1 MSLRDPDN
9 NSSLNRL
16 DNNNSFNLSSNLG
29 SMCPYRHCLNNSN
42 LNNNRDR
49 NSHRDHNNNLH
60 RDSNNSFRPSLT
72 SRDNSKFLLNSLLSS
87 DSPHLR
93 MWLSSQG
100 LNLNNSLSSSQ
111 PSPSS
116 PTQRGC

>member
-42 LNNNRDR
+42 LNNHRDR
-49 NSHRDHNNNLH
+49 NNNLH
-60 RDSNNSFRPSLT
+60 RDNNNSFRPSLT

-87 DSPHLR
+87 DSPHLSL
-93 MWLSSQG
+93 WLNKQG
-100 LNLNNSLSSSQ
+100 LSLNNSLSSSQ

-116 PTQRGC
+116 PTQRGFSVN